1 MLYYYYQKEGGDE
14 AWSVT
19 QADYIEDV
27 IRADRPTFIS
37 ALQINTVLPEKPTKD
52 QLDNLRYQGPF
63 YMDLDDASDVTNSIE
78 DAKVVVQ
85 SLIDAGLEDTDIE
98 VYLTGKK
105 GLHLMVQPEAFMQ
118 KVTPVKGLP
127 LIYKDVAFRFA
138 AQTTDFRVYS
148 ARRDRMFRTC
158 YRQRENG
165 NWRVPITVEEL
176 RELTTEQYYV
186 FCGQQPRNIIW
197 KKPSFRP
204 RFAIIY
210 DEASQKFTSTKKR
223 KAPAVNA
230 TTLKAHEPIVDEVV
244 SGIGV
249 ADVGFN
255 RIAIQVCLYA
265 REARWSEDYLIERC
279 AGLIANHRSDG
290 GRYNTDYKRER
301 HLREMFYYVEDN
313 PSYEYS
319 VEGLKHL
326 LSKYERNAE
335 NPEGGEEELP
345 FTGGV
350 TRNSGFGFFADRGEA
365 GSVRITNFDITDVKL
380 LLDFESNAILGITAS
395 LEGDSTVN
403 KTARVNLFPQNFTS
417 SSALHNA
424 LSAYGCSFTG
434 TDVHARGVYQ
444 IMLREVSGKR
454 YLIDTEGLS
463 VVHIPGHAVEDLRK
477 PFVVWADR
485 YGVRVPNHIRDMGVE
500 FEFQGYP
507 EPTGVFQTDISKA
520 PSLRT
525 LLESEDGIYRI
536 EQAFSGLF
544 GSQSP
549 DSVGKVLGW
558 AVACFWRPIFNL
570 YYSKFPLLHV
580 YGPAGSG
587 KSEFMKAM
595 LSLFYYN
602 SDPKITS
609 PTSTPFSFLTFL
621 GGSESIPI
629 LMDEYKPSKMKET
642 IEKYRGY
649 FRDSYNM
656 KETQRGGGN
665 RTKDNYNALN
675 VTKLSAPICF
685 IAESMETE
693 TAIVER
699 MVLVTLRRHAPSV
712 YVQHYFKFMDFVNNR
727 DVFSCIGHTLAAGI
741 SKSDLDK
748 FREEFDGMLAKAQN
762 DHMLRKGDLELVQSG
777 AMSDE
782 EYTRRAG
789 NKQRNVF
796 NSTVAYFGLQKMRN
810 VLQHIFK
817 ERFDELFGDY
827 YSRMEVEIYN
837 SMDAIARSTSPEYIK
852 TLSSMSDLTRV
863 EEAQFKLVQGTDY
876 DLVDIGG
883 KVLLVLAYRTV
894 YSKYRAYQ
902 RWASNEPYFN
912 NDSAFLE
919 GLIACPQFHGNREA
933 IGKHQGLSVVTL
945 SYSDLMA
952 QGMSPW
958 SGKVSAAPAT

>member
-19 QADYIEDV
+19 QSDYIDDV

-52 QLDNLRYQGPF
+52 QLDNLKYQGPF

-78 DAKVVVQ
+78 DAKVVVAA
-85 SLIDAGLEDTDIE
+85 LIDAGLEDTDIE

-105 GLHLMVQPEAFMQ
+105 GLHIMVQPEAFMQ
-118 KVTPVKGLP
+118 KVAPIKGLP
-127 LIYKDVAFRFA
+127 LIYKDIAFRFA

-148 ARRDRMFRTC
+148 ARRGRMFRTC

-165 NWRVPITVEEL
+165 NWRVPVTVEEL
-176 RELTTEQYYV
+176 RELTTEKYYE
-186 FCGQQPRNIIW
+186 FCGQPPRHLAW

-204 RFAIIY
+204 RFGIIY
-210 DEASQKFTSTKKR
+210 DEASQKVNSVKK
-223 KAPAVNA
+223 KKTAPVNPS
-230 TTLKAHEPIVDEVV
+230 TLKAHEPILEDILA
-244 SGIGV
+244 GIGI

-265 REARWSEDYLIERC
+265 REARWSEDYLIQRC
-279 AGLIANHRSDG
+279 AGLISSHRSDG

-326 LSKYERNAE
+326 LVKFERNAE
-335 NPEGGEEELP
+335 NPEGGEEDAP

-350 TRNSGFGFFADRGEA
+350 TRNPNFGFFADRGEA
-365 GSVRITNFDITDVKL
+365 GSVRITNFDLTDVEL
-380 LLDFESNAILGITAS
+380 LLDFDSNAIIGITAR
-395 LEGDSTVN
+395 LEGDSSVN
-403 KTARVNLFPQNFTS
+403 KTAKVNLFPHNFTS

-444 IMLREVSGKR
+444 IMLREVSGKKF
-454 YLIDTEGLS
+454 LVDTEGLS
-463 VVHIPGHAVEDLRK
+463 VVHAPGHGIEELRK
-477 PFVVWADR
+477 PFVIWADR
-485 YGVRVPNHIRDMGVE
+485 FGVKVPAPLRDIGVE

-507 EPTGVFQTDISKA
+507 EPNGVYGTDVSKA
-520 PSLRT
+520 PSLRN
-525 LLESEDGIYRI
+525 LMESEGGLDRI

-544 GSQSP
+544 GSQSA

-558 AVACFWRPIFNL
+558 AVACFWRPVFNL

-587 KSEFMKAM
+587 KSEFLKAM
-595 LSLFYYN
+595 LSLFYYD
-602 SDPKITS
+602 SEPKITT
-609 PTSTPFSFLTFL
+609 PTSTPFAFLTFL

-629 LMDEYKPSKMKET
+629 LLDEYKPSKMKET
-642 IEKYRGY
+642 LEKYRGF

-675 VTKLSAPICF
+675 VMKLSAPICF

-727 DVFSCIGHTLAAGI
+727 DVFSSIGHTIAAGI
-741 SKSDLDK
+741 TKSDLEK
-748 FREEFDGMLAKAQN
+748 FRLEFDSMLAKAQN
-762 DHMLRKGDLELVQSG
+762 DHMLRKGDVELLNSG
-777 AMSDE
+777 EMSQE
-782 EYTRRAG
+782 EYDRRAS

-810 VLQHIFK
+810 VLQNIFK
-817 ERFDELFGDY
+817 ERFDELFGEY
-827 YSRMEVEIYN
+827 YAKMEAEVYT
-837 SMDAIARSTSPEYIK
+837 SMDAVSRSTVPEYIK
-852 TLSSMSDLTRV
+852 TLSSMSDQTRI
-863 EEAQFKLVQGTDY
+863 EEPQFKMVQGTDY
-876 DLVDIGG
+876 DLIDVGG
-883 KVLLVLAYRTV
+883 QVVLVLAYRTV

-902 RWASNEPYFN
+902 RWANNEPYYAN
-912 NDSAFLE
+912 ESAFLE
-919 GLIACPQFHGNREA
+919 GLIACPQFYGNRA
-933 IGKHQGLSVVTL
+933 SIGKHEGLQVVTIK
-945 SYSDLMA
+945 YEDLIA
-952 QGMSPW
+952 AGMSPW
-958 SGKVSAAPAT
+958 TGKTNPA